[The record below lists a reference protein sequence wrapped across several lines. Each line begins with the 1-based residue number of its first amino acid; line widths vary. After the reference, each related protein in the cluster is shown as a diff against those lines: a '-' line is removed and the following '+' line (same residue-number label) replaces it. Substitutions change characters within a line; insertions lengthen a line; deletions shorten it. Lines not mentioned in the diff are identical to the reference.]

1 MSAHENVTKL
11 VREWQP
17 KELPN
22 ELKYRDSL
30 LTSLRERLKDAK
42 IEREY
47 RHSGTT
53 TDIYV
58 QQSSF
63 FSGTTEVFVELKRDL
78 NQKAKLD
85 RLIGQIES
93 LQPKRNHIIVVLCGE
108 TDPALL
114 TRFKEQYG
122 ISDVWATMVTVVVK
136 PKPHPLDAAIR
147 TVASRERKTSH

>member
-17 KELPN
+17 TELPT

-30 LTSLRERLKDAK
+30 LTFLRERLKDAK

-47 RHSGTT
+47 RHRGTT
-53 TDIYV
+53 IDIYV
-58 QQSSF
+58 QQTGF

-78 NQKAKLD
+78 NQKGKLD

-93 LQPKRNHIIVVLCGE
+93 LQPKKNHIIVVLCGE
-108 TDPALL
+108 TDPAML

-122 ISDVWATMVTVVVK
+122 ISEVWATMVTVEVK
-136 PKPHPLDAAIR
+136 PKPNPITAALR
-147 TVASRERKTSH
+147 QRNKSR